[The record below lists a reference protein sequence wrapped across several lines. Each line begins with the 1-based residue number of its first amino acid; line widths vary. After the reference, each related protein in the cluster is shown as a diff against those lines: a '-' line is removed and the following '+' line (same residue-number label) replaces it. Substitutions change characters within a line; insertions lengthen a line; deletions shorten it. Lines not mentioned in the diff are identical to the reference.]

1 MYKTIILKSVR
12 EINDKVVIFAQ
23 IDEKD
28 VAYSIAKKDM
38 KGIQLYV
45 GQEVGILEYPGY
57 PGLVSALDAN
67 GYRIF
72 TKRREDITDEYFAML
87 EQRMFAKLT
96 PIGLARLEMFEM
108 FCENYLLS
116 DRLYELLAM
125 TLGHELYLSVES
137 EEDIDSF
144 KDLSLE
150 NQKMLPLLHHHSL
163 PQIPVETVQE
173 FAKAYLHDEWA
184 GISGMD
190 SDDLFRSELMHL
202 PNANWESRSKFC
214 EPRNKYIA
222 LYQVQHY
229 ANKS

>member
-1 MYKTIILKSVR
+1 MYKEIIIKSVR
-12 EINDKVVIFAQ
+12 EINDKVVICAQ
-23 IDEKD
+23 IGDKD
-28 VAYSIAKKDM
+28 VTYSIAKKDL
-38 KGIQLYV
+38 KGIKLNV

-72 TKRREDITDEYFAML
+72 TKRRENIADEYFTLL
-87 EQRMFAKLT
+87 EQKMFAKLT
-96 PIGLARLEMFEM
+96 PIGLARLEMFEKFQDGYM
-108 FCENYLLS
+108 PS
-116 DRLYELLAM
+116 DRLCELLAM
-125 TLGHELYLSVES
+125 SLGHELYLGVEN

-150 NQKMLPLLHHHSL
+150 NQKMLSFLHHHSL
-163 PQIPVETVQE
+163 PQIPVETVQAY
-173 FAKAYLHDEWA
+173 AKAYLHDEWA
-184 GISGMD
+184 GVSGMD